1 MILTKQKVYWLLFRN
16 KHKKTLLIISLKQ
29 VLLQSFS
36 GQKSIVGFRTS
47 ELVLA
52 SRDEFPY
59 SSIWPFESKKV
70 GIF

>member
-1 MILTKQKVYWLLFRN
+1 MVLTKQKVYWLLFRN

-59 SSIWPFESKKV
+59 SSIWPFKSKKV